1 MNIPFP
7 EPGAR
12 WGRLDKHGGLHMGPS
27 EGLYGGPKAPRH
39 PNSERFH
46 ELLQRM
52 GELHDKKQADYGQGD
67 DPFFNVRAST
77 NWGVQIAAGA
87 HQLRL
92 ATLPGALL
100 FAPGRTPPQSTQLA
114 P

>member
-1 MNIPFP
+1 
-7 EPGAR
+7 
-12 WGRLDKHGGLHMGPS
+12 MGPS

-77 NWGVQIAAGA
+77 NWGVPAWVGAMVRLNDKVNRLQTFAKRGTLANEGVVDSMMDIAVYAII
-87 HQLRL
+87 
-92 ATLPGALL
+92 ALVL
-100 FAPGRTPPQSTQLA
+100 FEQEFEQK
-114 P
+114 